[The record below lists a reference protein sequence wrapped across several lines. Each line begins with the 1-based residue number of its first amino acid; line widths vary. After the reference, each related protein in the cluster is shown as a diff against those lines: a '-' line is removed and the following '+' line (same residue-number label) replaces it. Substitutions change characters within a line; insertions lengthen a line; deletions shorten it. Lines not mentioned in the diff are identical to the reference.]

1 MIWNTS
7 CATIQRSINKA
18 LVTAHLTSGPHKV
31 DLWLSLHSQTHLAYF
46 YVAHKK
52 QQMIA
57 TFEPNIYYYY
67 YYLFLL
73 KHLDWC
79 LLSLLNLFRGRLLV
93 CEIITPA
100 VVSNLRFACICKPR
114 QLTSAQELNK
124 LPDASTRA
132 IFASLTWHNGFWF
145 DWHLCARKSIPVKV
159 SLLSHTTSA
168 FCR

>member
-1 MIWNTS
+1 MASGACTS
-7 CATIQRSINKA
+7 CAMIQRSINKA
-18 LVTAHLTSGPHKV
+18 LVRAHLTSGPHKV

-93 CEIITPA
+93 CEIINSCRSFQSPFCVYLQTQTTD
-100 VVSNLRFACICKPR
+100 VSAGTK
-114 QLTSAQELNK
+114 
-124 LPDASTRA
+124 
-132 IFASLTWHNGFWF
+132 
-145 DWHLCARKSIPVKV
+145 
-159 SLLSHTTSA
+159 
-168 FCR
+168 